1 MPNSSCRYVYCI
13 YDVERLH
20 NLSDFISFFHVRG
33 LHFEVFRM
41 TRYGSIRGEFRNDI
55 DYTCAHQ
62 QYSTVKN
69 PKSSLNEATR

>member
-1 MPNSSCRYVYCI
+1 MFKSHLMPVLKDRLGYAQFFLCRYVYCI

-55 DYTCAHQ
+55 DYTCAH
-62 QYSTVKN
+62 
-69 PKSSLNEATR
+69 